1 MSRYLVK
8 RILTLLFLLWAVSSM
23 IFFLIHLVPG
33 DPVLSILG
41 EGANQADIQ
50 RIRSELNLD
59 QPLWRQ
65 YLDYNSRLLRLDFG
79 RSIFNSQEVSRN
91 IALVLPNTVILA
103 LAAMLLGIMISIPA
117 GAWAAFRE
125 NSAWDSLVTFLTS
138 CGLAVPNF
146 LLGPLLVILFSIKLG
161 LLPVSGSETA
171 AHLVLPAM
179 TLGLSLSAFLTRIV
193 KTAVASELRSPYVML
208 ARAKGLNE
216 KQVFF
221 GHILRNAMIPIIT
234 TIGLQFGALLTGAIV
249 TETIFSWQGIG
260 ILLITAI
267 HRRDYPMVQGVIIFV
282 AFVYLLVNFLVDL
295 TYFIVQPRIRHEIKT
310 S

>member
-1 MSRYLVK
+1 M
-8 RILTLLFLLWAVSSM
+8 
-23 IFFLIHLVPG
+23 
-33 DPVLSILG
+33 G